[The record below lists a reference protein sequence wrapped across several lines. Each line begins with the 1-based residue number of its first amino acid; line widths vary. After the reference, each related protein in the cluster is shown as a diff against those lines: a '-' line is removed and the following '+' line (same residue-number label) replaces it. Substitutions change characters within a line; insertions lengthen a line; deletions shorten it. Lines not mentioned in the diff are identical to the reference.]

1 MHVYIGN
8 NWSHRN
14 SKKKRGLMT
23 NLEAL
28 PGTHSTD
35 SQQKAA
41 ILGTSHV
48 IPKVLQAET

>member
-1 MHVYIGN
+1 MFISVITGVTGIV
-8 NWSHRN
+8 
-14 SKKKRGLMT
+14 KKKGLMT